1 MFKMLRRLG
10 KVGKFFSKT
19 GKALPWIALGVD
31 IVLAVRD
38 WWQLEKRKKEAREEL
53 QAQIEEMNRKEE
65 ARKRALVAQIRRL
78 GSDFIKTAGND
89 VLLAS
94 YQVLRERRKLFEQK
108 MQEQEQL
115 EKSFQMQ
122 LEALDDS
129 IARAQELLLDLSQ
142 GHLVQ

>member
-1 MFKMLRRLG
+1 
-10 KVGKFFSKT
+10 
-19 GKALPWIALGVD
+19 LGVD

-78 GSDFIKTAGND
+78 GSDFIKTVGND

-94 YQVLRERRKLFEQK
+94 YQVLRERRKVFEQK